1 MRLQLNIPRPDKEE
15 TDMRRL
21 AFRTLIASAA
31 LVAMTAPFAGGASGP
46 ASWIFSS
53 ASACSNPGCT
63 VITSTTGVIDT
74 YVSPITITAASNTF
88 DERATTG
95 QVSSITLGGTVG
107 FTVLDPRGNNEGWV
121 ASLTSTGFASS
132 LFPLL
137 PIPAGDITVA
147 GTPLVN
153 MVCYGPYGCGTG
165 VGIGSS
171 VGSALDPFVGVPV
184 AAECP
189 AEAIGEGQYAVVV
202 PLSVTVTG
210 LPAEKLGSYPASW
223 FGNFGIT
230 VQEGLPETGPTS
242 PYPGYGC

>member
-1 MRLQLNIPRPDKEE
+1 M
-15 TDMRRL
+15 DMRRL

-53 ASACSNPGCT
+53 ASACSNPGCI

-88 DERATTG
+88 DERATTA
-95 QVSSITLGGTVG
+95 QASSITLGGTVG

-121 ASLTSTGFASS
+121 ASLTSTGFSSS

-137 PIPAGDITVA
+137 PIPASDITVS
-147 GTPLVN
+147 GVPTVLET
-153 MVCYGPYGCGTG
+153 CYGPYDCGAGVGVDSTG
-165 VGIGSS
+165 VG
-171 VGSALDPFVGVPV
+171 LDPFVGVPV

-223 FGNFGIT
+223 FANFGIS
-230 VQEGLPETGPTS
+230 VDESPAQVGPTS
-242 PYPGYGC
+242 PYPGYGCPAFSAPVS